1 MTTDQKLTPA
11 QSESPLTSDDVRK
24 GINITAGGHR
34 REQRRRRCLLNLL
47 L

>member
-24 GINITAGGHR
+24 
-34 REQRRRRCLLNLL
+34 
-47 L
+47 